1 MSKVVI
7 PRSQIA
13 ARGGD
18 GEVISGAP
26 LSVSHAVIGHM
37 VPTQFFD
44 KQGKP
49 HTEMVFVVGDTVY
62 RDPNGERW
70 ASELK
75 VLSDTVADQ
84 IKSRVNDDFRSK
96 VVKVL
101 KELGVETS
109 GTIKSLSDVDV
120 LADDVDEQVSKTTA

>member
-7 PRSQIA
+7 PHSQTA

-18 GEVISGAP
+18 GEILRGEP
-26 LSVSHAVIGHM
+26 LSVSHAVIGYM

-49 HTEMVFVVGDTVY
+49 HTEMVFVVGDVVY

-70 ASELK
+70 AAELK

-96 VVKVL
+96 VKAVL
-101 KELGVETS
+101 TELGVTTNS
-109 GTIKSLSDVDV
+109 ALKSLSDVDV
-120 LADDVDEQVSKTTA
+120 LADEVDEQTRKVAS